1 MSCGTFGL
9 GLPTSVLTVVFAT
22 LCAERLH
29 KTQVVP
35 HTGRTATKGEVR
47 RTHCDYN
54 GIPRRVWTPSFF
66 VPFGC
71 PDWNGL
77 HDLLGRFSFFL
88 LPSIWTRVEGARTR
102 GTGPLRCG
110 HLRGLFLR
118 SREVPLK
125 YWGTTFWEALSE
137 PERNASLSVEHAI
150 EPD

>member
-1 MSCGTFGL
+1 MPCGTFCL

-22 LCAERLH
+22 LCAEGLH
-29 KTQVVP
+29 KTWFVP
-35 HTGRTATKGEVR
+35 HTGRTATKGEMR
-47 RTHCDYN
+47 RTHCDCN
-54 GIPRRVWTPSFF
+54 GISRRVWTPSFF

-71 PDWNGL
+71 PHWKGL

-88 LPSIWTRVEGARTR
+88 PPSILRRVEGARTR

-118 SREVPLK
+118 SRELPSEVL
-125 YWGTTFWEALSE
+125 GDTFWEALSE

-150 EPD
+150 DPD